1 MSALKF
7 INSSNQQKSSTK
19 QSLHNNQNL
28 GHTMYQ
34 KLFQIRWANTANQ
47 FGERCQHFV
56 SHSFNALRTLL
67 TKHPAKRNYKEPTR
81 LETNSKNILSKTKT
95 VNLET
100 KFQYKIKIGN
110 ILCPE
115 FGNELLN
122 AGMTVTKKWTIKST
136 EARISKPNFAKI
148 TSASSQKK
156 ILAEIYC
163 REKQS
168 LLFTEA
174 VLGFNLNHAS
184 NGRNQRR
191 TKLIKKSIEVEL

>member
-122 AGMTVTKKWTIKST
+122 AGMTVTKKNGRLNLQRLGYQNQILQKSHPRRLKRRYWQRSIV
-136 EARISKPNFAKI
+136 EKNKAC
-148 TSASSQKK
+148 SSQK
-156 ILAEIYC
+156 
-163 REKQS
+163 Q
-168 LLFTEA
+168 FW
-174 VLGFNLNHAS
+174 V
-184 NGRNQRR
+184 
-191 TKLIKKSIEVEL
+191 SI